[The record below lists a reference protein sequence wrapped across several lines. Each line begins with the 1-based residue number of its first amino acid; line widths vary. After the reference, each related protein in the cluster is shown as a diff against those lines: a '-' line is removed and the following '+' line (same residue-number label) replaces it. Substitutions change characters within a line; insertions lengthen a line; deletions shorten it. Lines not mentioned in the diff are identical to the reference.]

1 MPGRNQDDFDLESA
15 FSDDGSLDNLFN
27 ESDDPKPGSDSTPAA
42 SDRSHG
48 ASIFDEIESDSPSID
63 SNLDQSIDFSLES
76 DPVSEERKRSS
87 KDFELDMDAILITA
101 QSSMIMEGIQCYS
114 EKDFSSTSLPIYSE
128 ALKGIDLYIKIIDR
142 NPNNYNK
149 LKKLI
154 DSDFDCQRVENTV
167 FNLFKKVFHRLPDDN
182 SEKILA
188 FEKFRQLFE
197 NAMNKA
203 TISTSSKMI
212 KKYHLISGGLD
223 EKKISTLINNREKEI
238 ISDMNALMGHIQIAI
253 DMVNKG
259 NFEIVKGLRG
269 KDLNAYII
277 NGTMLLY
284 FYYNKTG
291 NAQVAAHYRRIH
303 ENFKKYFITK

>member
-1 MPGRNQDDFDLESA
+1 MPGRSRDDFDLESA
-15 FSDDGSLDNLFN
+15 FNDDGSIDNLF
-27 ESDDPKPGSDSTPAA
+27 DDTDIPNPVGAPPIPTA
-42 SDRSHG
+42 DRQTDT
-48 ASIFDEIESDSPSID
+48 SIFDEIESDTSLND
-63 SNLDQSIDFSLES
+63 SEENEVSDFFPGN
-76 DPVSEERKRSS
+76 DPVAEDRKRSS

-114 EKDFSSTSLPIYSE
+114 DKDFSPTSLPIYIE

-167 FNLFKKVFHRLPDDN
+167 FNLFKKVFHRLPEDN

-203 TISTSSKMI
+203 TISASSKMI

-223 EKKISTLINNREKEI
+223 EKKIINLINSRNKEVM
-238 ISDMNALMGHIQIAI
+238 SDMNALMGHIKTAI

-284 FYYNKTG
+284 FYYTKTG
-291 NAQVAAHYRRIH
+291 NTQVAAHYRRIH